1 MHARLA
7 VVCGTGIQL
16 LLMTALT
23 IGFAMLGMLSP
34 GAVTVLCAAAITLA
48 ASRGA
53 LATMAIVSFMLMGAV
68 GGFYG
73 ARLYRFA
80 LHHHITILASSIRD
94 HRVVTIASHVPPARW
109 AASTGRGTAG
119 TRRCSSPA
127 LCAWLAL
134 CSTSSC
140 GGRSPPAP
148 SRSPRCSLSSHCNDV
163 MWVVCRCWHWLCC
176 GWVWR
181 CRW

>member
-53 LATMAIVSFMLMGAV
+53 LTTMAIVSFMLMGTV

-73 ARLYRFA
+73 ARLYRCDC
-80 LHHHITILASSIRD
+80 IT
-94 HRVVTIASHVPPARW
+94 
-109 AASTGRGTAG
+109 
-119 TRRCSSPA
+119 
-127 LCAWLAL
+127 
-134 CSTSSC
+134 
-140 GGRSPPAP
+140 
-148 SRSPRCSLSSHCNDV
+148 
-163 MWVVCRCWHWLCC
+163 
-176 GWVWR
+176 
-181 CRW
+181 